1 MATSA
6 QQIRAYDGPLLFSY
20 GFRPFFLL
28 GAAWSATA
36 VVVFILALGGSIS
49 LPSTFTPVAWHTH
62 EMIYGFV
69 PAVVAGFLLTAV
81 PNWTGRL
88 PVVGVRLALLFGL
101 WVCGR
106 IALLVSAQ
114 IGPLITAVIDVA
126 FLVALGAV
134 IAREI
139 IAAGNTRNLKVLAV
153 ITLLAVGNAV
163 SHVEAYSGTAGNYG
177 VRIGIAGTILLI
189 NLIGGRIVPSFTR
202 NWLAKR
208 SSPAMPEP
216 FGRFDVA
223 ATLVTIAALA
233 SWVSRPNLPVTAAL
247 ALGAMAATGWR
258 LARWSGHRTTAE
270 PLVLVLHIA
279 FSFVPI
285 GFGLVALSVFS
296 PSLMAA
302 SGAVHAWTVGAI
314 GLMTLAVMTRA
325 SLGHTGQPLVAT
337 SKTTVLFCAVAVAA
351 LTRIGVAFDLWPDI
365 LLGISA
371 AAWVLGFGGFVV
383 VYGPSLSRAR
393 V

>member
-6 QQIRAYDGPLLFSY
+6 QKIRVYEGPLLFSY

-36 VVVFILALGGSIS
+36 VALFILALGGSIS

-69 PAVVAGFLLTAV
+69 PAIVAGFLLTAV

-101 WVCGR
+101 WGLGR
-106 IALLVSAQ
+106 IAFLVSAL
-114 IGPLITAVIDVA
+114 IGPLIAAVIDVG

-134 IAREI
+134 IAREV
-139 IAAGNTRNLKVLAV
+139 IAAGNTRNLKVLVV
-153 ITLLAVGNAV
+153 IMLLAGGNVV
-163 SHVEAYSGTAGNYG
+163 SHVEAYGGTAGNYG

-208 SSPAMPEP
+208 SSRALPEP

-223 ATLVTIAALA
+223 ATLVTVAALA
-233 SWVSRPNLPVTAAL
+233 SWVARPSAFVTAAL

-279 FSFVPI
+279 FSFIPI

-296 PSLMAA
+296 PSLMAE
-302 SGAVHAWTVGAI
+302 SGAVHSWTVGAI

-325 SLGHTGQPLVAT
+325 SLGHTGQPLMAT
-337 SKTTVLFCAVAVAA
+337 SKTTALYCTVAIAA
-351 LTRIGVAFDLWPDI
+351 LTRIGVAVGFWPDM
-365 LLGISA
+365 LLAISA

-383 VYGPSLSRAR
+383 VYGPALTRAR
-393 V
+393 A